1 MRRKKG
7 FFWNIVLV
15 LLVIFLAAELL
26 LPRLASRQLEEI
38 LRRETEQIESLKIA
52 VSSFPAPEILLGRL
66 DFVDIKA
73 AGVIVEGLYLDS
85 LSVEYRDI
93 ILRDHSFTGDNTF
106 LEILVKEEGLN
117 QYIQTKYPELKDFK
131 LVLLPGQVLL
141 GGVINFLEA
150 TINLQL
156 TGRLFITEQAEVE
169 FIPENLQVEDV
180 QIPVNLIRKYV
191 NQPGFSFDLKE
202 LAIPLRIDRIEVST
216 GALRII
222 GEKSR

>member
-1 MRRKKG
+1 MRRKRG

-15 LLVIFLAAELL
+15 VLVMFLAAELF
-26 LPRLASRQLEEI
+26 LPRLASRQLAEI

-66 DFVDIKA
+66 DFVEIKA

-93 ILRDHSFTGDNTF
+93 ILRGHSFTGDNTF
-106 LEILVKEEGLN
+106 LEILVKEERLN

-216 GALRII
+216 GELRII